1 MVQPYQKYTPADHAM
16 WRQLF
21 ERQMEVLP
29 RIASEAYLGG
39 VDKVGFVA
47 DRIPNFAEDTNPRL
61 RKLTGWEVYVV
72 PGLIPHQE
80 FYQHLANRQFPA
92 STWLRKPE
100 QLDYLEEPDMF
111 HDTFGH
117 VPLLSNQAF
126 CDFMADLSRVALRF
140 IDDEVALQRLSRLY
154 WYTVEFGMIR
164 EQGELKIYGGGI
176 ISSPG
181 ESEYCLRDDV
191 PKLTFDVAELLE
203 TPYQI
208 DRYQKHYFVI
218 DSYEQLY
225 GSVAEIDAIL
235 KKDATKSAAGVEVS

>member
-1 MVQPYQKYTPADHAM
+1 M
-16 WRQLF
+16 WKHLF
-21 ERQMEVLP
+21 ERQMEILP
-29 RIASEAYLGG
+29 RIASEAYLSG
-39 VDKVGFVA
+39 VEEVGFVA
-47 DRIPNFAEDTNPRL
+47 DQIPNFADDTNPRL
-61 RKLTGWEVYVV
+61 RQLTGWEVYVV

-140 IDDEVALQRLSRLY
+140 IDDEVALQRLSRIY

-164 EQGELKIYGGGI
+164 EKGALKIYGGGI
-176 ISSPG
+176 ISSSG
-181 ESEYCLRDDV
+181 ESEYCRRDDV
-191 PKLTFDVAELLE
+191 PKLPFNVAELLE
-203 TPYQI
+203 TPYHI

-225 GSVAEIDAIL
+225 GSVAEISEIL
-235 KKDATKSAAGVEVS
+235 EKSVAKTAVH

>member
-1 MVQPYQKYTPADHAM
+1 MNQPYNAYTTADHAM
-16 WRQLF
+16 WKRLF
-21 ERQMEVLP
+21 ERQMEQLP
-29 RIASEAYLGG
+29 RIASEAYLSGI
-39 VDKVGFVA
+39 DKVGFVA
-47 DRIPNFAEDTNPRL
+47 DHIPNFARETNPRL

-72 PGLIPHQE
+72 PGLIPHRE

-126 CDFMADLSRVALRF
+126 CDFMADLSKVALHF
-140 IDDEVALQRLSRLY
+140 IDEEDALQRLSRLY

-164 EQGELKIYGGGI
+164 EQGKLKIYGGGI

-181 ESEYCLRDDV
+181 ESEYCLQEHV
-191 PKLTFDVAELLE
+191 PKIPFEVSRLLD
-203 TPYQI
+203 TPYHI
-208 DRYQKHYFVI
+208 DRYQDHYFVI

-225 GSVAEIDAIL
+225 GSVKEIGKIL
-235 KKDATKSAAGVEVS
+235 EKIARKTFVH

>member
-1 MVQPYQKYTPADHAM
+1 MKQPYQDYTPADHAM
-16 WRQLF
+16 WKRLF
-21 ERQMEVLP
+21 GRQMEILP
-29 RIASEAYLGG
+29 RIASRAYLSG

-47 DRIPNFAEDTNPRL
+47 DRIPNFADDTNPRL
-61 RKLTGWEVYVV
+61 RQLTGWEVYVV

-126 CDFMADLSRVALRF
+126 CDFMADLSQVALRF
-140 IDDEVALQRLSRLY
+140 IDDEVALQQLSRLY

-164 EQGELKIYGGGI
+164 EHGALKIYGGGI
-176 ISSPG
+176 LSSPG
-181 ESEYCLRDDV
+181 ESQYCQRDDV
-191 PKLTFDVAELLE
+191 PKLPFDVAELLE
-203 TPYQI
+203 TPYHI

-225 GSVAEIDAIL
+225 GSVAKIAEIL
-235 KKDATKSAAGVEVS
+235 ENSVTKITVH